1 MAMRFTE
8 TKILFT
14 FELQTSVCANNDSLL
29 EVVDIQGNVVSFMM
43 CVCRRVAYLVKSFF
57 FLNIWL
63 LIGFVV
69 ILQR

>member
-29 EVVDIQGNVVSFMM
+29 EVIDIQVNVVSFMM
-43 CVCRRVAYLVKSFF
+43 CFCRRGLIVSNLFSF
-57 FLNIWL
+57 
-63 LIGFVV
+63 
-69 ILQR
+69 